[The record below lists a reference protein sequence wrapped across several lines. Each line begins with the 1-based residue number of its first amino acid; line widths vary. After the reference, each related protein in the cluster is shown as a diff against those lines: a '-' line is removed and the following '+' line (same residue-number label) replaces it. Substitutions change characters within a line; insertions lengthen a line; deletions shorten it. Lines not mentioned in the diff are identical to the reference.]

1 MSLKIRL
8 KSNEKILIGHAVVR
22 NGDKAAEIFIENSV
36 PILREKEIMREDGAT
51 SPCRRLYFLVQLMYV
66 DGENLVSYHHDYWE
80 LVKEI
85 IAAAP
90 STKPLIEEISSDILE
105 LDYYHALKTA
115 KKLIGYE
122 EKLLEQVT
130 TSHYPASQQPN

>member
-8 KSNEKILIGHAVVR
+8 KPNEKILIGHAVVR
-22 NGDKAAEIFIENSV
+22 NGDKASDLFIENSV
-36 PILREKEIMREDGAT
+36 PILREKEIMKEEGAT

-66 DGENLVSYHHDYWE
+66 DGENLVTYHHAYWE

-85 IAAAP
+85 VAAAA
-90 STKPLIEEISSDILE
+90 SMKPLIEEISTDILE
-105 LDYYHALKTA
+105 LDYYHALKAA

-122 EKLLEQVT
+122 EKLLAQII
-130 TSHYPASQQPN
+130 